1 MAIYHL
7 SAKIVSRATGRSV
20 VGAAAYRSGELLHDQ
35 RTAQTFDYTHKSGIE
50 HSEILA
56 PPEAPSW
63 VHDRELLWNTVEQ
76 VERRSDAQL
85 AREIEIGL
93 PVELDQDQQI
103 TLLRDYVRDTFVSRG
118 MVADLS
124 LHLDNAE
131 NPHAHVLLTTRKIT
145 PEGFGAK
152 QRDWNVR
159 SELLAWRT
167 EWAHTANQHL
177 THAGLDIRIDHR
189 TLEAQ
194 GIELLPGR
202 KIGVSAE
209 RQQHPDLPLGIAE
222 RVTEQREIAAENGR
236 RILENPRRALRAL
249 VHTQPTFTERDVAK
263 FLHGRTHGAEQ
274 FQAAYLKT
282 TTASELVSLGTDDRG
297 RTRFTTREMLAAE
310 RGMPDGAKQRA
321 HDDREALR
329 PPAPEQVMEQK
340 AMTPERALTAGE
352 RLRQRADLVAQRLAA
367 EREHER
373 SQKPLEQHQQREREK
388 DKTLEQDITERRKL
402 DHDYGLEL

>member
-152 QRDWNVR
+152 QRDWNGR

-177 THAGLDIRIDHR
+177 THAGLEIRIDHR

-202 KIGVSAE
+202 KIGVSAD
-209 RQQHPDLPLGIAE
+209 RQRHPDLPLGIAE

-236 RILENPRRALRAL
+236 RILEKPARALRAL
-249 VHTQPTFTERDVAK
+249 THTQPTFTERDLAK

-282 TTASELVSLGTDDRG
+282 TTAPELVPLGTDDRG

-310 RGMPDGAKQRA
+310 RGMPDRAKEFE
-321 HDDREALR
+321 HDYREALR
-329 PPAPEQVMEQK
+329 PSAPEYVMEQK
-340 AMTPERALTAGE
+340 VVAPERAPTVAE

-373 SQKPLEQHQQREREK
+373 SQKTLEQQQPERQK
-388 DKTLEQDITERRKL
+388 DKTLEQDITEQRKQ
-402 DHDYGLEL
+402 DHDYGLGF